1 MDRAAAGPPRRGRA
15 DGNGRAGGAAGGARR
30 VGARRADA
38 ARAAWTTGDAGV
50 GRAGGATRTGWGRGR
65 DRSGVSRLTARAY
78 GFLGAGVA
86 LWLAGLL
93 TGVQELHML
102 AVGALALPAGA
113 WLVVRLGRRRLAA
126 ARLARPLRVPQG
138 GRVGV
143 TVEVV
148 NLGRVESGVLLVA
161 DQVPYQLG
169 PPARFVLPGVP
180 GGDRERLRYEL
191 TGLARGRFALGPLSV
206 RLSDPFDLAEV
217 TSELVGQT
225 ELIVHPKV
233 EGLPQPP
240 FGGEITNAM
249 SARVRRLYQ
258 SGEEYYTTRE
268 YHDGDDL
275 RKVHWRSSAKRGA
288 LMIRQDENPW
298 QARAVLLADLRR
310 YAHSGTDEQGSF
322 ERLISAVASVAVRL
336 AASGYELRYVLDDGR
351 QVQAPHG
358 GDIGATAMLDFLA
371 TVTATRTPS
380 LAPVASRLAR
390 AGDGGLLVA
399 VLTVPTA
406 EEAAALA
413 RCRLAYP
420 KALALLVRAESWS
433 GLGPRDLAEADARA
447 AGAATLLGRAGWRT
461 ATLERGQ
468 GLKEPWLRL
477 TRVGERWRAVGPSSR
492 SRAKAGG

>member
-1 MDRAAAGPPRRGRA
+1 
-15 DGNGRAGGAAGGARR
+15 
-30 VGARRADA
+30 
-38 ARAAWTTGDAGV
+38 
-50 GRAGGATRTGWGRGR
+50 
-65 DRSGVSRLTARAY
+65 
-78 GFLGAGVA
+78 VA
-86 LWLAGLL
+86 LWLVGLL
-93 TGVQELHML
+93 TGVQELHMV
-102 AVGALALPAGA
+102 AVGSLALPTGA

-138 GRVGV
+138 GKVGV
-143 TVEVV
+143 TVEVM

-206 RLSDPFDLAEV
+206 RLSDPFDLAEA

-233 EGLPQPP
+233 EGLPAPP
-240 FGGEITNAM
+240 FGGELTNAT

-258 SGEEYYTTRE
+258 TGEEYYTTRE
-268 YHDGDDL
+268 YTDGDDL

-351 QVQAPHG
+351 QVQAPP
-358 GDIGATAMLDFLA
+358 GDVGATAMLDFLA

-390 AGDGGLLVA
+390 AGDGGLLIA

-420 KALALLVRAESWS
+420 KALALLVRAESWG
-433 GLGPRDLAEADARA
+433 GLGPRELAEADARS
-447 AGAATLLGRAGWRT
+447 AGAVTLLGRAGWRT
-461 ATLERGQ
+461 ATLQRGQ
-468 GLKEPWLRL
+468 ALKEPWLRL
-477 TRVGERWRAVGPSSR
+477 TRVGERGPAVGRPPSR
-492 SRAKAGG
+492 SRAGAGG

>member
-1 MDRAAAGPPRRGRA
+1 MSGRPP
-15 DGNGRAGGAAGGARR
+15 GGARS
-30 VGARRADA
+30 GGSLTKLTPRAF
-38 ARAAWTTGDAGV
+38 
-50 GRAGGATRTGWGRGR
+50 
-65 DRSGVSRLTARAY
+65 
-78 GFLGAGVA
+78 GFLGAGGA
-86 LWLAGLL
+86 LWLTALL

-102 AVGALALPAGA
+102 ALAALALPAGA
-113 WLVVRLGRRRLAA
+113 WLVVRFGRRRLAA

-138 GRVGV
+138 GKVGV
-143 TVEVV
+143 TVEVA
-148 NLGRVESGVLLVA
+148 NLGRIESGVLLVA

-191 TGLARGRFALGPLSV
+191 TGLARGRFSLGPLSV
-206 RLSDPFDLAEV
+206 RLSDPFDLAQTTTDLAGE
-217 TSELVGQT
+217 T
-225 ELIVHPKV
+225 ELIVHPRI
-233 EGLPQPP
+233 EALPAPP
-240 FGGEITNAM
+240 FGGELTNAL

-258 SGEEYYTTRE
+258 TGEEYYTTRE

-275 RKVHWRSSAKRGA
+275 RKVHWRSSAKRGE

-310 YAHSGTDEQGSF
+310 FAHRGSDEQGSF
-322 ERLISAVASVAVRL
+322 EKLVSVVASVAVRL
-336 AASGYELRYVLDDGR
+336 AASGYELRYVLDDGK

-358 GDIGATAMLDFLA
+358 GDAGATAMLDFLA

-420 KALALLVRAESWS
+420 KALALLVRSESWG
-433 GLGPRDLAEADARA
+433 GLAPRELAEADARA
-447 AGAATLLGRAGWRT
+447 AGAVQLLQRAGWRT

-468 GLKEPWLRL
+468 ALKEPWLRL
-477 TRVGERWRAVGPSSR
+477 TRVGQRAL
-492 SRAKAGG
+492 AGGRARSGTGG